1 MRRASCA
8 SAKLSVSRG
17 CGGQSPLEATFKEL
31 QKQIP
36 TKILRIWDA
45 NDEDR
50 NVTVRKIELVQ
61 VNKFVKSMS
70 STYSLTSHC

>member
-1 MRRASCA
+1 VQAQSFQF
-8 SAKLSVSRG
+8 RG
-17 CGGQSPLEATFKEL
+17 DAEVIVTLEATFKEL

-61 VNKFVKSMS
+61 VKKIVKSMN

>member
-1 MRRASCA
+1 VQAQSFQF
-8 SAKLSVSRG
+8 RG
-17 CGGQSPLEATFKEL
+17 DAEVIVTLEATFKKL